1 MELILEHYWA
11 LVAVSKRG
19 EGIIVLTIAQI
30 TDLHITS
37 DKDPLNQARNEAR
50 LRTALKAIHA
60 LKPRPVAILATG
72 DLVDRGEPEEY
83 AELARIVEASEIP
96 IYFGVGNHD
105 LRSPLQAAFKA
116 PQVQTDANGFIQY
129 VLDFDDLRV
138 VMVDTLEEGQN
149 NGAFCAKRAK
159 WLKSTLS
166 KNKRKP
172 TVVALHHPP
181 IASGI
186 QWMDPGPK
194 EEWIVRLSKTLR
206 DQRHVR
212 TVICGHLHRGFHA
225 PFAGTIVAVSP
236 ATSIQLTLNLS
247 PVDMRVPDGREILT
261 DEPVG
266 FSLLMW
272 RQGVL
277 TTHVCQAGD
286 FAPAVHYQFPFIKA

>member
-1 MELILEHYWA
+1 M
-11 LVAVSKRG
+11 
-19 EGIIVLTIAQI
+19 LTIAQI

-37 DKDPLNQARNEAR
+37 DKDPLNKARNEAR
-50 LRTALKAIHA
+50 LKTALKAIHA
-60 LKPRPVAILATG
+60 LAPRPAAILATG

-83 AELARIVEASEIP
+83 AELAKLLETSEIP
-96 IYFGVGNHD
+96 IHLGVGNHD
-105 LRSPLQAAFKA
+105 LRGPLQSFFKA
-116 PQVQTDANGFIQY
+116 PQVQTDPNGFIQY

-159 WLKSTLS
+159 WLKSTLR
-166 KNKRKP
+166 KNRRKP

-186 QWMDPGPK
+186 RWMDPRPDDS
-194 EEWIVRLSKTLR
+194 WIIRLAKTLR
-206 DQRHVR
+206 NQHHVR
-212 TVICGHLHRGFHA
+212 GVICGHLHRGFHA
-225 PFAGTIVAVSP
+225 PFAGTTVSVSP
-236 ATSIQLTLNLS
+236 ATSIQLTLNLTS
-247 PVDMRVPDGREILT
+247 VDMRVPDGREILT

-272 RQGVL
+272 DQGVL

-286 FAPAVHYQFPFIKA
+286 FAPAVHYQYPFIKD